1 MVMIR
6 HAKLYLAAA
15 AALACLPSA
24 LPAQQAPTEREI
36 AIYAGLHAAAASGE
50 VAEIEKLITEG
61 ENPNLQDAKSR
72 TPLLVAAFRKH
83 YAAVEALLKRGAN
96 ANARDMQGFD
106 ILTLA
111 AVNNDMQLLKLALD
125 AGADPRRVTGPLDGT
140 ALISAAH
147 LGHVEIVRTLIDAK
161 APLDNVNRMGWTAL
175 LIAVLLGNNSKGHI
189 ETVDLLVKAGA
200 DTEIKDKQGMTALAH
215 ARARG
220 YQDMIKIL
228 ETARSRKT

>member
-1 MVMIR
+1 MIR
-6 HAKLYLAAA
+6 HAKLYLTVV
-15 AALACLPSA
+15 AALACSPSP
-24 LPAQQAPTEREI
+24 LVAQQAPTEREI
-36 AIYAGLHAAAASGE
+36 AVYAGLHAAAANGE
-50 VAEIEKLITEG
+50 VAEIEKLIGEG
-61 ENPNLQDAKSR
+61 ENPNLQDSRSR

-83 YAAVEALLKRGAN
+83 YGAVEALLKRGAN

-111 AVNNDMQLLKLALD
+111 AVSNDMQLLKLALD
-125 AGADPRRVTGPLDGT
+125 NGADPRRVTGPLDGT

-147 LGHVEIVRTLIDAK
+147 LGHVEIVRALIEAK
-161 APLDNVNRMGWTAL
+161 APLDNVNRMGWTAV

-200 DTEIKDKQGMTALAH
+200 DVDIKDKQGMTALAH

-220 YQDMIKIL
+220 YQDMITIL
-228 ETARSRKT
+228 QAATGRKT

>member
-1 MVMIR
+1 MIR
-6 HAKLYLAAA
+6 HTKLYLAVA

-24 LPAQQAPTEREI
+24 LPAQQAPTDREI
-36 AIYAGLHAAAASGE
+36 AVYAGLHAAAANGE

-72 TPLLVAAFRKH
+72 TPLHVAAFRKH
-83 YAAVEALLKRGAN
+83 YAVVEALLKRGAN

-147 LGHVEIVRTLIDAK
+147 LGHVEIVRALIDAK
-161 APLDNVNRMGWTAL
+161 ASLDNVNRMGWSAV

-200 DTEIKDKQGMTALAH
+200 DVDIKDRQGMTALAH

-220 YQDMIKIL
+220 YQEMINIL
-228 ETARSRKT
+228 QPATGRKT